1 MRIFTSTLF
10 ILSFVLVNSGR
21 SQTTPWT
28 SLNTGLYGGNITS
41 VFPFGNS
48 LFAGTYNNG
57 IYVSTDNG
65 NTWKTANVGMPKFS
79 NIVSI
84 TTDGTNLYAG
94 SYFSGLYVSS
104 DNGASWKN
112 MPQASVNH
120 QVTALQFVG
129 SSLFCGTVNGI
140 WVTTD
145 KGVTSKS
152 VNVGLPAG
160 NGGTGSAWVSCLA
173 VKETNL
179 LAGLYYKGIYRSKDN
194 GATWAPLTNGFPMD
208 NNVISLL
215 VNGSAIIA
223 GTNTGIYISYDNGD
237 SWLNYTAGLP
247 TNFPPYSLAVY
258 NNKIYAG
265 MAAYGLYYS
274 DNNGSTWQNV
284 NTGINSGESV
294 QSLTVSGSTIYAGT
308 TKSGVVASKDGGST
322 WATFNNG
329 LTNEHIEAM
338 IKKNGSLFAGT
349 SGGKIYESKDH
360 GVSWVVANKQ
370 VALNRLTSLTVL
382 GDSLLATT
390 DGSGVLFSTDNG
402 VNWTSMNYNLGS
414 SSLQVF
420 DLLVYKNK
428 IIVGNVTGAH
438 QYQPQTNTWVPFGTG
453 WPPTALVF
461 KLLVKKNII
470 YAGTYGSGLYMSK
483 DEGTTWSAAML
494 PPAIGT
500 NVGIQTLASS
510 GNYVVA
516 PGNRKILSS
525 KDDGNTWQINAANTL
540 DNEMLTSAT
549 VDSSYVFFGNYDGA
563 FFSTNHGL
571 TLSKCN
577 TGLPEIAWVYSLLQD
592 GDKMLAG
599 TSQGIWSVPISAF
612 APTITSFSPAS
623 GAPGTLVTITGTN
636 FDNLPEYNIVKFNGV
651 NAKVISVATAGLI
664 AEVPTEGTK
673 GRITVTVAGRTATAA
688 TDFCISPPK
697 PTVTASGLGT
707 ETPTLTSSSSKGN
720 QWFLNNTAIAG
731 AINQTLSISKDGS
744 YTVQVTA
751 NGCSSLTS
759 EGFSIVITAIENAL
773 DQNAGISIYPVPTH
787 NNVSI
792 NLNGF
797 DLNKDANVQIVDA
810 MGQEIYTG
818 ESTASTP
825 LSVDVSR
832 YALGVYVVKVRQE
845 NIFLAGR
852 FIKL

>member
-1 MRIFTSTLF
+1 MRIFRSTLF
-10 ILSFVLVNSGR
+10 IVNVLFASVALAQSTSWSPLNS
-21 SQTTPWT
+21 
-28 SLNTGLYGGNITS
+28 GLYGGNITS
-41 VFPFGNS
+41 VFSFGNN

-65 NTWKTANVGMPKFS
+65 STWKTANVGMPKFS
-79 NIVSI
+79 NITSI

-112 MPQASVNH
+112 MPQASVNQ

-129 SSLFCGTVNGI
+129 SSLLLASVNGI
-140 WVTTD
+140 SVTTD
-145 KGVTSKS
+145 KGVTSRS

-160 NGGTGSAWVSCLA
+160 SGGTGSAWVSCLA
-173 VKETNL
+173 LKETNL
-179 LAGLYYKGIYRSKDN
+179 FAGLYYKGIYRSKDN
-194 GATWAPLTNGFPMD
+194 GATWAPLTNGFPTD
-208 NNVISLL
+208 NNVTSLL

-284 NTGINSGESV
+284 SIGINSLENV
-294 QSLTVSGSTIYAGT
+294 QSLHISGTTLYAGT
-308 TKSGVVASKDGGST
+308 SMTGVVASKDGGTT
-322 WATFNNG
+322 WATHNTG
-329 LTNEHIEAM
+329 MTNESIQAM
-338 IKKNGSLFAGT
+338 VKKKESIFVVTERCKVYESTDHGT
-349 SGGKIYESKDH
+349 SWMMRNSQFSGNP
-360 GVSWVVANKQ
+360 VS
-370 VALNRLTSLTVL
+370 SLTVK

-390 DGSGVLFSTDNG
+390 NGSGIYFSTDSG
-402 VNWTSMNYNLGS
+402 VNWLSMNYNINS
-414 SSLQVF
+414 SSAQVF
-420 DLLVYKNK
+420 DLMVYKNK
-428 IIVGNVTGAH
+428 IIVGNVTGVHLYNPLKNEWIAL
-438 QYQPQTNTWVPFGTG
+438 GTG
-453 WPPTALVF
+453 LPANPLVV
-461 KLLVKKNII
+461 KLFSKKDIL
-470 YAGTYGSGLYMSK
+470 YAGTFTAGLYRSK
-483 DEGTTWSAAML
+483 DEGATWTKVALAAN
-494 PPAIGT
+494 AIT
-500 NVGIQTLASS
+500 INSIASS

-516 PGNRKILSS
+516 TANGSMFSS
-525 KDDGNTWQINAANTL
+525 KDDGNTWQTHTANTVGNAL
-540 DNEMLTSAT
+540 VTSAAL
-549 VDSSYVFFGNYDGA
+549 DSSYVFFGSYDGA
-563 FFSTNHGL
+563 YFSTNHGL
-571 TLSKCN
+571 TMTKCN
-577 TGLPEIAWVYSLLQD
+577 TGLPEIAWVYSLLLD

-599 TSQGIWSVPISAF
+599 TSQGVWSVPISAF
-612 APTITSFSPAS
+612 APSITSFSPTS

-751 NGCSSLTS
+751 NGCSSLPS
-759 EGFSIVITAIENAL
+759 EGLSIVITAIENAL
-773 DQNAGISIYPVPTH
+773 DQSAGISIYPVPTH

-832 YALGVYVVKVRQE
+832 YALGVYVVKVRQG